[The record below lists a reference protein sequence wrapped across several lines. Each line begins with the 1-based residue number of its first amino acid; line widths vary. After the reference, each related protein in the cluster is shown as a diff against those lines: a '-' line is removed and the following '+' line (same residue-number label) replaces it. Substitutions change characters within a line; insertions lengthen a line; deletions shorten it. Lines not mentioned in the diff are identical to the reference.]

1 MSRNLYIADLHL
13 GHQNCIGFDGRP
25 FSSID
30 EHDKALVTNWNA
42 VVMPDDHVYVVGD
55 FAYRNEKPV
64 SYYTSR
70 LHGHIHL
77 IRGNHDKRST
87 EYESCFESVDD
98 ILKIGDMLHGSPVE
112 VIMCHYWIPFLPEL
126 RRGAYM
132 LHGHTHK
139 GGKEQHLEE
148 QLKAMKRQNYK
159 LHRAYNIGCMW
170 QDYYP
175 QTLEQIVARQKG
187 YR

>member
-1 MSRNLYIADLHL
+1 
-13 GHQNCIGFDGRP
+13 
-25 FSSID
+25 
-30 EHDKALVTNWNA
+30 
-42 VVMPDDHVYVVGD
+42 
-55 FAYRNEKPV
+55 
-64 SYYTSR
+64 
-70 LHGHIHL
+70 
-77 IRGNHDKRST
+77 
-87 EYESCFESVDD
+87 
-98 ILKIGDMLHGSPVE
+98 MLHGSPVE

>member
-112 VIMCHYWIPFLPEL
+112 VIMCHYWTKNSL
-126 RRGAYM
+126 RRRSDKIISCTVRTTWAVCGRTTIRR
-132 LHGHTHK
+132 HWN
-139 GGKEQHLEE
+139 
-148 QLKAMKRQNYK
+148 RS
-159 LHRAYNIGCMW
+159 W
-170 QDYYP
+170 QDRKA
-175 QTLEQIVARQKG
+175 IDNG
-187 YR
+187 

>member
-1 MSRNLYIADLHL
+1 MSRNLYIADMHL
-13 GHQNCIGFDGRP
+13 GHQNSIGFDGRP
-25 FSSID
+25 FSNID
-30 EHDKALVTNWNA
+30 EHDKALITNWNA
-42 VVMPDDHVYVVGD
+42 VVMPDDHV
-55 FAYRNEKPV
+55 
-64 SYYTSR
+64 
-70 LHGHIHL
+70 L
-77 IRGNHDKRST
+77 RGNHDKRSA

-98 ILKIGDMLHGSPVE
+98 ILKIGDMMHGSPVE

-148 QLKAMKRQNYK
+148 QLKAKIRQNYK
-159 LHRAYNIGCMW
+159 LHRAYNVGCMW